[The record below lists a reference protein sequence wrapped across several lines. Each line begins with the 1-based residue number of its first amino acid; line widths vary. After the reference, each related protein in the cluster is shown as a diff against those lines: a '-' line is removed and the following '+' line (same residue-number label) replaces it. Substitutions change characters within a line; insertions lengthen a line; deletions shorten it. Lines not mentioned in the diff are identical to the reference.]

1 MHLIYQFLCEN
12 IAYCFQEMRQ
22 TKSNEVENGVIH
34 NSDLEDNS
42 DDESTA
48 EAFQLIGEALDSEKK
63 TIGDTIELT
72 NANLNYPNVVL
83 LLVNMMI
90 PIRAMWALYQVY

>member
-1 MHLIYQFLCEN
+1 MLSGNE
-12 IAYCFQEMRQ
+12 AE
-22 TKSNEVENGVIH
+22 SNEVENRVIQ

-48 EAFQLIGEALDSEKK
+48 EALQLIEEALDSEKK

-72 NANLNYPNVVL
+72 NANVNYPSVVL
-83 LLVNMMI
+83 LLVSVMI
-90 PIRAMWALYQVY
+90 PIRAMWALFQVY

>member
-1 MHLIYQFLCEN
+1 
-12 IAYCFQEMRQ
+12 MRQ